1 MIDQKEIAMQANSI
15 SFRTIEDTA
24 KAILAILNQ
33 LTDKYES
40 HKSKQGGVYTKKE
53 FINKVYGD
61 KEVHQ
66 FLQDDVN
73 FKKIQKDLKK
83 EGVKFDNK
91 Q

>member
-73 FKKIQKDLKK
+73 FKRFKRIQKRREVNLA
-83 EGVKFDNK
+83 
-91 Q
+91 

>member
-40 HKSKQGGVYTKKE
+40 HKSKQGGVYTKKNLLIRFME
-53 FINKVYGD
+53 IRKFINSYKMM
-61 KEVHQ
+61 
-66 FLQDDVN
+66 
-73 FKKIQKDLKK
+73 
-83 EGVKFDNK
+83 
-91 Q
+91 

>member
-40 HKSKQGGVYTKKE
+40 HKSKQGGVYTKKKNLLIRFME
-53 FINKVYGD
+53 IRKFINSYKMM
-61 KEVHQ
+61 
-66 FLQDDVN
+66 
-73 FKKIQKDLKK
+73 
-83 EGVKFDNK
+83 
-91 Q
+91 